1 MPDSNPLVKPR
12 QQKLDLHILS
22 VAAIRDRHLTVG
34 LGPVAVLVA
43 FAADQE
49 LVVAERGF
57 AVEVGGAVD
66 VLAGVVEGFISL
78 EV

>member
-1 MPDSNPLVKPR
+1 VPECECVHQVGFR
-12 QQKLDLHILS
+12 C
-22 VAAIRDRHLTVG
+22 IRDRHLTVG